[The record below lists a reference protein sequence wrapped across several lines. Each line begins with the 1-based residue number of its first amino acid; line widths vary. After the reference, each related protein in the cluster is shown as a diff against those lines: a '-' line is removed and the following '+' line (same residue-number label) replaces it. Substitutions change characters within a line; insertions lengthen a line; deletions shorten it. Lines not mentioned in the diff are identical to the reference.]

1 MSDEGGI
8 DAVIKGHRQA
18 KVRHWRGDADQSMRE
33 VVGGAAAWIIN
44 SRG

>member
-18 KVRHWRGDADQSMRE
+18 KVRHWRGDADQSMRD
-33 VVGGAAAWIIN
+33 VAQSVRRRD
-44 SRG
+44 SC